1 MGLFQ
6 KKFTNTSSTAPL
18 YTIGGQSTILI
29 VALGNPGKDYEA
41 TRHNAGFICAD
52 SFVKAHDELSDW
64 VTKKDMSCQIS
75 TGTMGPTRVLIIKP
89 TTFMNESGRA
99 VQAVQSFYKVGNAQ
113 TVVIH
118 DELDIDFGQIR
129 TRMGGGAAGH
139 NGIKSM
145 ISHCGDDFG
154 RIRIGINNEHK
165 PGLDS
170 SDFVLKAFSSDEK
183 KHLPAMTREVE
194 GIVVEIIYSGKVHP
208 ETRNF
213 IV

>member
-29 VALGNPGKDYEA
+29 VALGNPGKEYES
-41 TRHNAGFICAD
+41 TRHNAGFMSAD
-52 SFVKAHDELSDW
+52 ALVKMHGELSDW
-64 VTKKDMSCQIS
+64 VTKKDLSCLLS
-75 TGTMGPTRVLIIKP
+75 SGTMGATRVIIIKP
-89 TTFMNESGRA
+89 TTFMNESGQA
-99 VQAVQSFYKVGNAQ
+99 VQAVQSFYKIANAQ
-113 TVVIH
+113 TIVVH
-118 DELDIDFGQIR
+118 DELDIVYGQIR

-139 NGIKSM
+139 NGIKSI
-145 ISHCGDDFG
+145 ISHCGEDFG

-165 PGLDS
+165 PELDT
-170 SDFVLKAFSSDEK
+170 SDFVLKPFSNDEK
-183 KHLPAMTREVE
+183 KHLSAMAREVE
-194 GIVVEIIYSGKVHP
+194 GITMEIIYSGKVHP